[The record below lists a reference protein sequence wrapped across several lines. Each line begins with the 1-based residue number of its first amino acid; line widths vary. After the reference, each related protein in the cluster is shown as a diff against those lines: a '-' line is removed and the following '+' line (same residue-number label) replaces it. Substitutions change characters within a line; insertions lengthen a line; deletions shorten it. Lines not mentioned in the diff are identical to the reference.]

1 MPKKMRSIYELFSDY
16 TKEEIDKMISTLMPE
31 DRELL
36 YKRYGNDLEHPVN
49 NKLSYDE
56 SGKFYGV
63 VMSRMKK
70 ILKDNREK
78 EVFVAPIVEPKKE
91 PVEDNPFVKELK
103 ALEERKKQEPKK
115 EPVKEVKPEKT
126 ITHKKDIDTKN
137 EVVKTP
143 KIESKPIKKE
153 ETKIEITKPIEDN
166 KPLEIDLDEM
176 RKLDRPKEDIFSNS
190 IIETI
195 EELKNTSFGDLLKT
209 MSVKEAVIV
218 SLKFGFV
225 NDQYYSNESIKSF
238 LNVEDKDIREAT
250 MKMLIAYKEKVL
262 SLVDTAIDKVVVKKL
277 INKTPN
283 N

>member
-1 MPKKMRSIYELFSDY
+1 
-16 TKEEIDKMISTLMPE
+16 
-31 DRELL
+31 
-36 YKRYGNDLEHPVN
+36 
-49 NKLSYDE
+49 
-56 SGKFYGV
+56 
-63 VMSRMKK
+63 
-70 ILKDNREK
+70 
-78 EVFVAPIVEPKKE
+78 
-91 PVEDNPFVKELK
+91 
-103 ALEERKKQEPKK
+103 
-115 EPVKEVKPEKT
+115 
-126 ITHKKDIDTKN
+126 
-137 EVVKTP
+137 
-143 KIESKPIKKE
+143 
-153 ETKIEITKPIEDN
+153 
-166 KPLEIDLDEM
+166 M
-176 RKLDRPKEDIFSNS
+176 RKLDRPKEDSLSNN